1 MIKFLLALMPLD
13 TDQVTGPPVRISLSS
28 TTVERALEEFD
39 KLCLQPRF
47 DPRLM
52 AAAVAASSFEYVPVP
67 DFDRDN
73 YHQRRWRAPAAV
85 ITLTYI
91 DGSDAGYW
99 LPQCEVTMASATSHT
114 KEMLRGRVKP
124 LLSPYA
130 TSEPTFPTG
139 EEGAVEWVDPSSGNT
154 YRIDIAGFD
163 RDGLPTNSTDLI
175 ISTFSPEGM
184 RAFNQLRAEWKQPGA
199 VE

>member
-1 MIKFLLALMPLD
+1 MQFLIALVSLD
-13 TDQVTGPPVRISLSS
+13 AGQVTVPPVRISLRP
-28 TTVERALEEFD
+28 TTVERALEGFE
-39 KLCLQPRF
+39 KLCLQPKF

-52 AAAVAASSFEYVPVP
+52 AAAAAASSFKYIPVP
-67 DFDRDN
+67 DFDRDIF
-73 YHQRRWRAPAAV
+73 HQRRWRAPEAV

-91 DGSDAGYW
+91 DGSGAGDW

-114 KEMLRGRVKP
+114 KEMLRGRVKS

-139 EEGAVEWVDPSSGNT
+139 EEGVVEWVDPSSGNT
-154 YRIDIAGFD
+154 YRIDIAGFH

-175 ISTFSPEGM
+175 ISTFSAEGM
-184 RAFNQLRAEWKQPGA
+184 RAFNQLRAQWKQRGA
-199 VE
+199 AE